1 MIGSDQSRQAG
12 HRNNISCGL
21 QCRSGVE
28 GVALGTSLGES
39 WCGDEKG
46 KGHGEREVQGAGP
59 RVIFCIK

>member
-1 MIGSDQSRQAG
+1 MISLDKQVIETTFPVVCSAEVA
-12 HRNNISCGL
+12 
-21 QCRSGVE
+21 VE

-46 KGHGEREVQGAGP
+46 KGHGEREVQVAGP